1 MARGEDAFT
10 AADSL
15 CRLQRLQAT
24 CGALRE
30 SEGVDAL
37 LFVGGVDGRDNLGS
51 VRCLNFLLGGVGG
64 VELHEREQCV
74 GKWGE
79 DVVLLVRP
87 DGCEIHVGH
96 AHYEALRPFIAA
108 WGNVEVHTLPPRHIP
123 KRPDREDEARDDDEA
138 SSDESLGGRGDGSD
152 DSEEEEEE
160 EDVLQDFKLTALV
173 SMLTGVT
180 TVGVACTP
188 NGPGEMETERW
199 PLLQAYGIEGVGR
212 SGFFTMSTTVV
223 DTWDVIHRAC
233 FTQLDGAQLRRE
245 LARSAPPFRQH
256 WEASLATM
264 DARRAPG
271 RMTLTPALAF
281 DPLTEFFA
289 YGTLRRPVG
298 FGAFDE
304 ADAPRVGFGLGTDDD
319 LRGGDDARLENVRA
333 SAAGHA
339 RGPALHCTVEARHP
353 KSPGLRCAR
362 TYVFGQGCV
371 TATAINGFTKRVDDD
386 DHHAALDSENQSR
399 LREPPRATDEAD
411 VAALVGL
418 YAAAVAAG
426 RDAASAACDAWAAG
440 AGPETWTRGDAVEI
454 AVVAAARR
462 AFAGAADAIGV
473 PPRVGSDRASALDVS
488 VDATDPSNARPS
500 PAAGD
505 GAIGERRGDVG
516 FGLGDVGFGHG
527 VARCAAYVR
536 VALRGIVGVESGE
549 PLGAIVY
556 GDSFVPGGVLTT
568 GDGGEERSALAP
580 LVLTS
585 GVPLVRSWPAA
596 GAETDACE
604 GCGDATRKMV
614 EDARL
619 NFRARRKARAAKKAK
634 AEKRRAAKGGRGGA
648 EDAPAEEAAKAST
661 ADDEVFLDD
670 ELEFESEEGDENA
683 APGNSDAEGPEEGP
697 EDDDGDDF
705 FASSDDDDDDD
716 DAARS
721 FAPLA
726 STYRVDETL
735 ALGPS
740 LLVPKPEPV
749 LAFVPAFDVR
759 SGSSSNPD
767 PDPDPKPSM
776 DPRVFDVVSGDD
788 GARAGEWHVFDNG
801 VAFVPDHGVPLHLVL
816 GVNVAAIDI
825 HDALV
830 DADGVADDAAGPVA
844 VFRLSRPCAI
854 APSHLFLRTNVGR
867 MSDEDDDGGTRRLN
881 GTTSGDLR
889 RLNGTTSGDLRRLNG
904 TTSVAFSLAPLGDA
918 SKRHFARVV
927 VPRWRRVA
935 SGHRRGVVG
944 RDGSGAFSGCE
955 VRTGLG
961 AYAAA
966 SPSQAWACGRARS
979 TRERAGGIALAS
991 AAARAEASVAH
1002 KRFQTREPDSAVIA
1016 AATALDATRTGLHTG
1031 TGTRVLSP
1039 SRASEAR
1046 ARDAPKETGD
1056 RDDGA
1061 SIDDDVELTLLVG
1074 APDGCQDEVFD
1085 ALRRCASGSATWIAT
1100 EAVAPCHAADSV
1112 EELARALASN
1122 VAGAVRAAGR
1132 GDGGAR
1138 KPRRVCVIA
1147 RTYESAAEV
1156 AASVTEATTL
1166 AAESS
1171 SARTSP
1177 PTDGDA
1183 GGGVVRMRLGAVT
1196 ACVAADGFFA
1206 DAERRPARGALAQV
1220 TPPACDNVV
1229 LLPTGAASRGAAS
1242 SFSSF
1247 SSAPGAVPAPTS
1259 RELLEDAGAWIRA
1272 AIRAR
1277 GGDVNVTVGAR
1288 RLLSSP
1294 LAAATATKKNLA
1306 FATTS
1311 SFAVPPTSDSRRDL
1325 ARRRVVAEGDVDLR
1339 AVVSCVRGMFALGRR
1354 ARPKSPEELRR
1365 LPPDERLAYDLSRF
1379 AEVDPA
1385 SPVVAH
1391 AEIAATIG
1399 GDGDTTTMFRRV
1411 YNFTAAARG
1420 EDVVDEEDG
1429 ADAAGAVA
1437 TRVEI
1442 TVSGSNVAGEGLNL
1456 AERVRACARRG
1467 PPPRPLRT
1475 AASLREEELAAV
1487 ARRCKD
1493 EADLPTGWYYDG
1505 AVYVSYD
1512 GLRRTS
1518 AHPRMDEY
1526 VGATVEEMNGA
1537 IEEWNAR
1544 AEEARNAL
1552 RGVTITAEEVRA
1564 YA

>member
-64 VELHEREQCV
+64 VELLEREQCV

-108 WGNVEVHTLPPRHIP
+108 WGNVDVHTLPPRHIP
-123 KRPDREDEARDDDEA
+123 NEDDEAPKRPDREDEERDDDEA

-173 SMLTGVT
+173 SMLTGAT

-212 SGFFTMSTTVV
+212 SGFFTMSTKVV

-245 LARSAPPFRQH
+245 LARSVPPFRQH
-256 WEASLATM
+256 WEASIGTM

-281 DPLTEFFA
+281 DPLTEFFT

-298 FGAFDE
+298 FGAFDD
-304 ADAPRVGFGLGTDDD
+304 AMDAPSVRFGLGTDADVCD
-319 LRGGDDARLENVRA
+319 VNLHDVNLENVRA

-339 RGPALHCTVEARHP
+339 SGPALHCTVEARHP

-371 TATAINGFTKRVDDD
+371 TATGINGFTKRVDVDD
-386 DHHAALDSENQSR
+386 DSENQSQPK
-399 LREPPRATDEAD
+399 REPPRATDEAD

-426 RDAASAACDAWAAG
+426 RDAMSVACDAWAAG
-440 AGPETWTRGDAVEI
+440 SGPETWTTGENAVDASC
-454 AVVAAARR
+454 VAAARR
-462 AFAGAADAIGV
+462 AFVKTADAVGV
-473 PPRVGSDRASALDVS
+473 PAHVGSDRASMLDVR

-500 PAAGD
+500 PAH
-505 GAIGERRGDVG
+505 R
-516 FGLGDVGFGHG
+516 G
-527 VARCAAYVR
+527 VARCVAYVR
-536 VALRGIVGVESGE
+536 VSLRGVVGVASGE

-556 GDSFVPGGVLTT
+556 GDSFVPGGVRT
-568 GDGGEERSALAP
+568 GEEKPGGDESSVNLAP

-596 GAETDACE
+596 GAETEACE

-614 EDARL
+614 KDARL
-619 NFRARRKARAAKKAK
+619 NFRARRKARAAKKAEKK
-634 AEKRRAAKGGRGGA
+634 AEKRAEKRAEKARGVREGGGGGDAVGKAAA
-648 EDAPAEEAAKAST
+648 EDAPAEEAAKAS
-661 ADDEVFLDD
+661 AADDDEVFLDD
-670 ELEFESEEGDENA
+670 ELEFGSEEGDENA

-697 EDDDGDDF
+697 EDDDEDDF
-705 FASSDDDDDDD
+705 FASEDDDDDDDDD

-721 FAPLA
+721 FAPLS

-749 LAFVPAFDVR
+749 LAFVPAHETLTL
-759 SGSSSNPD
+759 NPTLTRG
-767 PDPDPKPSM
+767 M
-776 DPRVFDVVSGDD
+776 FDVVCGDD

-801 VAFVPDHGVPLHLVL
+801 VAFVPDHGVPVHLVL

-825 HDALV
+825 HDALL
-830 DADGVADDAAGPVA
+830 DADGVADAAAGPVV
-844 VFRLSRPCAI
+844 VFRLSRRCAL
-854 APSHLFLRTNVGR
+854 APSHLFFR
-867 MSDEDDDGGTRRLN
+867 DDDEN
-881 GTTSGDLR
+881 GSAAGK
-889 RLNGTTSGDLRRLNG
+889 NGSTA
-904 TTSVAFSLAPLGDA
+904 VAFSLAPLGDA

-927 VPRWRRVA
+927 VPRWRRVTSA
-935 SGHRRGVVG
+935 HHSGVG
-944 RDGSGAFSGCE
+944 RGGSGALFGCE

-961 AYAAA
+961 AYAGLT
-966 SPSQAWACGRARS
+966 PSQAWACGRARS

-991 AAARAEASVAH
+991 DAARAEASVAH
-1002 KRFQTREPDSAVIA
+1002 KRFQTRGPDAAVLA
-1016 AATALDATRTGLHTG
+1016 AASALNGFDARFI
-1031 TGTRVLSP
+1031 
-1039 SRASEAR
+1039 
-1046 ARDAPKETGD
+1046 PKETGAAVAVD
-1056 RDDGA
+1056 EGHSVDDA
-1061 SIDDDVELTLLVG
+1061 VDVTVLVG
-1074 APDGCQDEVFD
+1074 TPDGCQDEVFD
-1085 ALRRCASGSATWIAT
+1085 ALRRYASGSATWIAT
-1100 EAVAPCHAADSV
+1100 EATAPCRAAESV
-1112 EELARALASN
+1112 DELARALAS
-1122 VAGAVRAAGR
+1122 AATSAARSDGASS
-1132 GDGGAR
+1132 R
-1138 KPRRVCVIA
+1138 KPHRVCVIA

-1156 AASVTEATTL
+1156 AASVTEAMTL
-1166 AAESS
+1166 AAEFIGRGASDDVS
-1171 SARTSP
+1171 VVH
-1177 PTDGDA
+1177 PTADQKVAGLNPERDA
-1183 GGGVVRMRLGAVT
+1183 GRVLRMRLGAVT

-1206 DAERRPARGALAQV
+1206 DAERRPAFGALAQV

-1229 LLPTGAASRGAAS
+1229 LLPTGAASRGAAASSSS
-1242 SFSSF
+1242 SFSA
-1247 SSAPGAVPAPTS
+1247 APGAVPAPTS
-1259 RELLEDAGAWIRA
+1259 QELLEDAAAWIRA

-1294 LAAATATKKNLA
+1294 LAAATSTKKKETNL
-1306 FATTS
+1306 S
-1311 SFAVPPTSDSRRDL
+1311 PPGGGARLAAASASKQAGAQRRNL
-1325 ARRRVVAEGDVDLR
+1325 ARRRVVAEGDVDIR
-1339 AVVSCVRGMFALGRR
+1339 AVLACVRGMFALGRR
-1354 ARPKSPEELRR
+1354 ARAKTPEELRR
-1365 LPPDERLAYDLSRF
+1365 MTPDERLEHDVTRF
-1379 AEVDPA
+1379 AEIDPSA
-1385 SPVVAH
+1385 PVVTH
-1391 AEIAATIG
+1391 AEINATIVG
-1399 GDGDTTTMFRRV
+1399 GGEGDATCNFRRV
-1411 YNFTAAARG
+1411 YNFTAAARV
-1420 EDVVDEEDG
+1420 EDV
-1429 ADAAGAVA
+1429 DAEGVTDTAGFGGGTAGVVA
-1437 TRVEI
+1437 TRVEV

-1456 AERVRACARRG
+1456 AERVRACAHRG
-1467 PPPRPLRT
+1467 PSPRPLRT

-1505 AVYVSYD
+1505 SVYVSYD
-1512 GLRRTS
+1512 GVRRTS
-1518 AHPRMDEY
+1518 EHPRMDEY
-1526 VGATVEEMNGA
+1526 VAAVVEEMNGA
-1537 IEEWNAR
+1537 IEEWNAG
-1544 AEEARNAL
+1544 AEQARNAL
-1552 RGVTITAEEVRA
+1552 RGVTITAEEARA

>member
-37 LFVGGVDGRDNLGS
+37 LFIGGIDGRDNLGS

-64 VELHEREQCV
+64 VELLEREQCV

-108 WGNVEVHTLPPRHIP
+108 WGNVEVHTLPPRHIPNEDDGAP

-212 SGFFTMSTTVV
+212 SGFFTMSTNVI

-245 LARSAPPFRQH
+245 LARSTPPFRQH

-319 LRGGDDARLENVRA
+319 LRGGDDDVHLENVRA

-371 TATAINGFTKRVDDD
+371 SATAINGFTKRVDDD
-386 DHHAALDSENQSR
+386 DATRDSENQSR

-426 RDAASAACDAWAAG
+426 RDAMSAACDAWAAG
-440 AGPETWTRGDAVEI
+440 AGPETWTRGDAVEV
-454 AVVAAARR
+454 AVVGAARR
-462 AFAGAADAIGV
+462 AFAAAADAIGV
-473 PPRVGSDRASALDVS
+473 PPHVGSDRASALDVR

-505 GAIGERRGDVG
+505 GAIGERRGNGGDDARFGSG
-516 FGLGDVGFGHG
+516 FGFGFG
-527 VARCAAYVR
+527 VARCLAYVR

-556 GDSFVPGGVLTT
+556 GDSFVPGGVRT

-585 GVPLVRSWPAA
+585 GVPLVRSWPAS

-604 GCGDATRKMV
+604 GCVDATRKMV
-614 EDARL
+614 KDARL

-634 AEKRRAAKGGRGGA
+634 AEKRRAARGGA
-648 EDAPAEEAAKAST
+648 GVAEDDPAEEAAKAST
-661 ADDEVFLDD
+661 ADDDVFLDD

-716 DAARS
+716 DDAARS

-726 STYRVDETL
+726 STYRVDDTL

-759 SGSSSNPD
+759 SGSSSN

-830 DADGVADDAAGPVA
+830 DADGVADAAAGPVA

-854 APSHLFLRTNVGR
+854 APSHLFLREGK
-867 MSDEDDDGGTRRLN
+867 DDDVGSRRLH
-881 GTTSGDLR
+881 
-889 RLNGTTSGDLRRLNG
+889 G
-904 TTSVAFSLAPLGDA
+904 TTSVAFSLAPLGDT

-935 SGHRRGVVG
+935 SGHRHRGEVG
-944 RDGSGAFSGCE
+944 HDGSGAFLYGCE

-961 AYAAA
+961 AYDAAA
-966 SPSQAWACGRARS
+966 PSQAWACGRARS
-979 TRERAGGIALAS
+979 TRERAGGIAFAS

-1002 KRFQTREPDSAVIA
+1002 KRFQTREPDSAVVA
-1016 AATALDATRTGLHTG
+1016 AASALDAKRTGLHTG
-1031 TGTRVLSP
+1031 TGYTHVPLP
-1039 SRASEAR
+1039 SRGLEAR

-1056 RDDGA
+1056 RDEGP
-1061 SIDDDVELTLLVG
+1061 SIDDDVDVTLLVG

-1085 ALRRCASGSATWIAT
+1085 ALRRYASGSATWIAT
-1100 EAVAPCHAADSV
+1100 EAVAPCRAAESV
-1112 EELARALASN
+1112 QELARALASN
-1122 VAGAVRAAGR
+1122 VAGAARAAGR
-1132 GDGGAR
+1132 SDGGAR

-1166 AAESS
+1166 AAELS

-1183 GGGVVRMRLGAVT
+1183 GGVVVRMRLGAVT

-1229 LLPTGAASRGAAS
+1229 LLPTGAASRGAAL

-1259 RELLEDAGAWIRA
+1259 QELLEDAGAWIRA
-1272 AIRAR
+1272 VIRAR

-1306 FATTS
+1306 PPSGVAFAAAS
-1311 SFAVPPTSDSRRDL
+1311 SFAVPPTSDSRRKL

-1365 LPPDERLAYDLSRF
+1365 LTPDERLAYDLTRF

-1399 GDGDTTTMFRRV
+1399 GDGDATTTFRRV

-1420 EDVVDEEDG
+1420 EDVVVDGEDG
-1429 ADAAGAVA
+1429 TDATGAVA

-1456 AERVRACARRG
+1456 AERVRACAHRG

-1487 ARRCKD
+1487 ARRCKE

-1552 RGVTITAEEVRA
+1552 RGVTITAEEVRT

>member
-1 MARGEDAFT
+1 MRSVNGTVHMARGEDAFT

-37 LFVGGVDGRDNLGS
+37 LFIGGIDGRDNLGS

-64 VELHEREQCV
+64 VELLEREQCV

-96 AHYEALRPFIAA
+96 AHYEALRPFVAA
-108 WGNVEVHTLPPRHIP
+108 WGNVEVHTLPPRHIPNEDDEAP

-152 DSEEEEEE
+152 DSEEEEE

-212 SGFFTMSTTVV
+212 SGFFTMSTKVV

-233 FTQLDGAQLRRE
+233 LTQLDGAQLRRE
-245 LARSAPPFRQH
+245 LAKSTPPFRQH

-304 ADAPRVGFGLGTDDD
+304 ADAPRIGFGLGTDDD
-319 LRGGDDARLENVRA
+319 LRGGDDVRLENVRA
-333 SAAGHA
+333 SASGHA

-386 DHHAALDSENQSR
+386 SENQSQ

-426 RDAASAACDAWAAG
+426 RGAMSAACDAWAAG
-440 AGPETWTRGDAVEI
+440 AGPETWTRGDAVDVSI
-454 AVVAAARR
+454 VGAARR
-462 AFAGAADAIGV
+462 AFAVTADVLGV
-473 PPRVGSDRASALDVS
+473 PSHVGSDRASVLDVR

-505 GAIGERRGDVG
+505 GAMGGLGNGGDDGSFG
-516 FGLGDVGFGHG
+516 FGRG
-527 VARCAAYVR
+527 VARCVAYVR
-536 VALRGIVGVESGE
+536 VALRGVVGVESGE

-556 GDSFVPGGVLTT
+556 GDSFVPGGFRTC
-568 GDGGEERSALAP
+568 DGGEEESSASLAP

-585 GVPLVRSWPAA
+585 GVPLVRAWPAA

-604 GCGDATRKMV
+604 GCGEATRKMV
-614 EDARL
+614 KDARL

-634 AEKRRAAKGGRGGA
+634 AEKSRAVKEERGVS
-648 EDAPAEEAAKAST
+648 EDAPAEEAAKASA

-670 ELEFESEEGDENA
+670 ELEFESDDEGDENA

-705 FASSDDDDDDD
+705 FASSDDDDDGPH
-716 DAARS
+716 

-726 STYRVDETL
+726 STYRVDESL

-759 SGSSSNPD
+759 SGSSSNPN
-767 PDPDPKPSM
+767 PNPKPSM
-776 DPRVFDVVSGDD
+776 DPRVLDVVSGDD

-816 GVNVAAIDI
+816 GVNVAAIDV
-825 HDALV
+825 HNALV
-830 DADGVADDAAGPVA
+830 DADGVADVAAGPVV
-844 VFRLSRPCAI
+844 VFRLSRPCAL
-854 APSHLFLRTNVGR
+854 APSHLFLHN
-867 MSDEDDDGGTRRLN
+867 DDDAGT
-881 GTTSGDLR
+881 S
-889 RLNGTTSGDLRRLNG
+889 RLNG
-904 TTSVAFSLAPLGDA
+904 TTSVAFSLAPLGDK

-927 VPRWRRVA
+927 VPRWRRVCA
-935 SGHRRGVVG
+935 SGHHQGVVG
-944 RDGSGAFSGCE
+944 HGGSGAFFGCE

-966 SPSQAWACGRARS
+966 TPSQAWACGRARS

-991 AAARAEASVAH
+991 ASASSEASVAH
-1002 KRFQTREPDSAVIA
+1002 KRFQTREPDSAVLA
-1016 AATALDATRTGLHTG
+1016 AASALDAELYTG
-1031 TGTRVLSP
+1031 TGKHVP
-1039 SRASEAR
+1039 SRSFEQQ
-1046 ARDAPKETGD
+1046 KETGD
-1056 RDDGA
+1056 EGG
-1061 SIDDDVELTLLVG
+1061 SMDDDAVDVTLLVG
-1074 APDGCQDEVFD
+1074 PPDGCQDDVFD
-1085 ALRRCASGSATWIAT
+1085 ALRRYASGSATWLAT
-1100 EAVAPCHAADSV
+1100 EAVAPCAAAESV
-1112 EELARALASN
+1112 RELAHALAS
-1122 VAGAVRAAGR
+1122 VRSAAARSDG
-1132 GDGGAR
+1132 GGAR
-1138 KPRRVCVIA
+1138 KPYRVCVIA

-1166 AAESS
+1166 AAELLLV
-1171 SARTSP
+1171 RTSP
-1177 PTDGDA
+1177 PTDR
-1183 GGGVVRMRLGAVT
+1183 VRMRLGAMT

-1206 DAERRPARGALAQV
+1206 DAERRPAFGALAQV

-1229 LLPTGAASRGAAS
+1229 LLPTGAAAAAAAAA
-1242 SFSSF
+1242 SF
-1247 SSAPGAVPAPTS
+1247 SSAPGAVPTPTS
-1259 RELLEDAGAWIRA
+1259 RELLEDAAAWIRG

-1294 LAAATATKKNLA
+1294 LAAATTTKKSP
-1306 FATTS
+1306 ATHHPVTHRPNS
-1311 SFAVPPTSDSRRDL
+1311 GSRRNI

-1339 AVVSCVRGMFALGRR
+1339 AVVACVRGMFSLGRR
-1354 ARPKSPEELRR
+1354 ARPKTTEELRR
-1365 LPPDERLAYDLSRF
+1365 MSPDERLAYDLTRF

-1385 SPVVAH
+1385 SPVIGH
-1391 AEIAATIG
+1391 AEISATIG
-1399 GDGDTTTMFRRV
+1399 GGEGDATTTTFRRV

-1420 EDVVDEEDG
+1420 EDVD
-1429 ADAAGAVA
+1429 DAEGWTDTAGVGGDTAGAVA

-1442 TVSGSNVAGEGLNL
+1442 TVSGVNVAGEGLNL
-1456 AERVRACARRG
+1456 AERVRACAHRG
-1467 PPPRPLRT
+1467 PPSRPLRT
-1475 AASLREEELAAV
+1475 AASLREEELVAI
-1487 ARRCKD
+1487 ARRCKE

-1526 VGATVEEMNGA
+1526 VGAKVEEMNGA
-1537 IEEWNAR
+1537 IEEWNVR